1 MIRLARPEDAE
12 AMVAIQKEVLT
23 EEIYFVSTIDEF
35 HQTVE
40 GQREWIQAK
49 QEHPNEVLFVAE
61 KDGEVVGWL
70 VFQTEG
76 RIKVRHTG
84 KFGVMIKQEARGQGY
99 GKQLVQGLIDWAHA
113 HPVIEKISLFTFATN
128 TRAIALYK
136 QLGFVEEGRKLK
148 EYKLA
153 DGTYLDDVLM
163 AKFV

>member
-1 MIRLARPEDAE
+1 MIRLAVPDDAE

-49 QEHPNEVLFVAE
+49 QEHPSEVLFVAE
-61 KDGEVVGWL
+61 EDGEVVGWL

-99 GKQLVQGLIDWAHA
+99 GKQLVQGLIDWARA
-113 HPVIEKISLFTFATN
+113 HPVIEKILLFTFASN

-136 QLGFVEEGRKLK
+136 QLGFV
-148 EYKLA
+148 
-153 DGTYLDDVLM
+153 
-163 AKFV
+163 

>member
-1 MIRLARPEDAE
+1 MIRLAVPEDAE

-61 KDGEVVGWL
+61 EDGEVVGWL

-84 KFGVMIKQEARGQGY
+84 KFGVMIKQEARGKGY
-99 GKQLVQGLIDWAHA
+99 GEQLVQGLIDWARA

>member
-1 MIRLARPEDAE
+1 MIRLAVPDDAE
-12 AMVAIQKEVLT
+12 AMLAIQKEVLT

-61 KDGEVVGWL
+61 EDGEVVGWL
-70 VFQTEG
+70 VFQAEE
-76 RIKVRHTG
+76 RMKVRHTG

-99 GKQLVQGLIDWAHA
+99 GKQLVQGLIDWAHT